1 MSRTSSSHRS
11 HLPGVDRALIEEL
24 ECAVP
29 GGVRVRASDRLAHA
43 HDASHYLLTPR
54 AVVVPES
61 AKQVAALLRGAA
73 RHGVP
78 LTFRSGGTSLSG
90 QASTDGVLVDTRRSF
105 RAVEVFDGGEHVRT
119 QSGATVRQVNAR
131 LAMHKRKLGPDPAS
145 EAACTIGGVIANNSS
160 GMACGTEFNTYRT
173 IESAIIVLPSGT
185 TIDTSH
191 SDADDRLRDQEPDLH
206 AGLLAMRSRLL
217 ANTSDVEQ
225 IRRMYS
231 IKNTMGYGLNSFLD
245 FERAV
250 DILLHLVVGSEGT
263 LAFIA
268 EATFR
273 TVPVKPHTATG
284 LLYFP
289 SLSAATASLPALVS
303 AGFATIE
310 LLDATSLR
318 VAQRDPEANEA
329 LRSIDV
335 EGHAAL
341 LVEFQEADEEAL
353 SHRIMSSAALFG
365 SLPLVR
371 PAALSSDAAERASL
385 WHIRKGLY
393 ATVAG
398 NRPSGTT
405 ALLEDIAVPLE
416 NLLPTCEGLVALF
429 ERFGYEDSVIFGH
442 AKDGN
447 IHFLLNEHF
456 DQASGQSTLERY
468 AAFTDEMVDLVLTN
482 GGTLK
487 AEHGTGRIMAPF
499 VRRQY
504 GDSLYGMMGEIKR
517 LCDPLGLLNPGIVL
531 TDDPKSHMAHLKTSP
546 TVEAEVDRCVEC
558 GYCEPVCP
566 SKDLTLT
573 PRQRIV
579 LRREIARA
587 DHNGD
592 TALKAELEN
601 DYRYDG
607 VETCAVDGMCQT
619 ACPVLIDTG
628 QLVKRLRAESRNGIE
643 RTGWKAAAGNWGAV
657 AQVGGL
663 ALSAVKY
670 LPAPLVT
677 AASEA
682 GRLLAGTDRVPRWD
696 RDLPGGG
703 TRRLPLHAPEPKAV
717 YLAACINTMFGP
729 ASSDGPGVSS
739 AFLALC
745 DRAGVA
751 VAIPDGIVDMCCG
764 TPWKSKGMT
773 AGYERMR
780 DKVLPAVWEASRHG
794 ELPVVCDA
802 ASCTEGLETL
812 LTIVSGESRLR
823 IVDAVA
829 FVDEHVIHTL
839 PLGKKIGSLALH
851 PTCSSTRMGLN
862 AALGRVAAAVA
873 EEVIIPEDWGCCAFA
888 GDRGMLHPELTA
900 AATASEA
907 RSVNE
912 RNFDA
917 YASLNRTC
925 ELGMTRATGHQYQ
938 HVLELLASV
947 TSPTEAPDTK
957 TTAVRRITH

>member
-11 HLPGVDRALIEEL
+11 HLPGVDTALIEEL

-61 AKQVAALLRGAA
+61 ATQIAALLRGAT
-73 RHGVP
+73 RHRVP

-90 QASTDGVLVDTRRSF
+90 QASTDGILIDTRRNF
-105 RAVEVFDGGEHVRT
+105 RAVDVFDGGEHVRT
-119 QSGATVRQVNAR
+119 QPGATVRQVNAR
-131 LAMHKRKLGPDPAS
+131 LAIHKRKLGPDPAS

-160 GMACGTEFNTYRT
+160 GMACGTEFNSYRT
-173 IESAIIVLPSGT
+173 IESAVIVLPSGT
-185 TIDTSH
+185 MIDTSH
-191 SDADDRLRDQEPDLH
+191 PDADDRLREWEPALH
-206 AGLLAMRSRLL
+206 AGLLALRADLL
-217 ANTSDVEQ
+217 TNATDVER

-273 TVPVKPHTATG
+273 TVPVKPHTATD

-289 SLSAATASLPALVS
+289 SLSSATASLPALVA

-318 VAQRDPEANEA
+318 VAQRDPGADET
-329 LRSIDV
+329 LRSIHVD
-335 EGHAAL
+335 GHAAL
-341 LVEFQEADEEAL
+341 LVEFQEADKEAL
-353 SHRIMSSAALFG
+353 ARRMESTADLLR

-371 PAALSSDAAERASL
+371 PAAPSSNAAQRAAF

-405 ALLEDIAVPLE
+405 ALLEDIAVPVE

-447 IHFLLNEHF
+447 IHFLLNERF

-468 AAFTDEMVDLVLTN
+468 AAFTEEMVNLVLSN
-482 GGTLK
+482 EGTLK

-504 GDSLYGMMGEIKR
+504 GESLYRVMREIKR

-531 TDDPKSHMAHLKTSP
+531 NDDAASHMAHLKTSP
-546 TVEAEVDRCVEC
+546 MVEPEVDRCVEC

-587 DHNGD
+587 DQAGN

-601 DYRYDG
+601 EYRYDG

-628 QLVKRLRAESRNGIE
+628 QLVKRLRAENSNGIE
-643 RTGWKAAAGNWGAV
+643 SAGWKAAAGNWGSV

-663 ALSAVKY
+663 ALSALKH

-682 GRLLAGTDRVPRWD
+682 GRLLAGPDRVPRWD
-696 RDLPGGG
+696 KDLPAGGI
-703 TRRLPLHAPEPKAV
+703 RRQPLRASEPKAV

-729 ASSDGPGVSS
+729 AAGGAGVSS

-745 DRAGVA
+745 ERAGIS
-751 VAIPDGIVDMCCG
+751 VAIPDGIGDMCCG

-794 ELPVVCDA
+794 ELPILCDA

-812 LTIVSGESRLR
+812 LTIVSDESRLR

-829 FVDEHVIHTL
+829 FVDEHVLHAL
-839 PLGKKIGSLALH
+839 PPGKKIGSLALH

-900 AATASEA
+900 AATAREA
-907 RSVNE
+907 RSINE
-912 RNFDA
+912 RTFDA

-925 ELGMTRATGHQYQ
+925 ELGMTRATGRPYQ
-938 HVLELLASV
+938 HILELLASV
-947 TSPTEAPDTK
+947 TSPTEVPDNK
-957 TTAVRRITH
+957 TAAARRITP